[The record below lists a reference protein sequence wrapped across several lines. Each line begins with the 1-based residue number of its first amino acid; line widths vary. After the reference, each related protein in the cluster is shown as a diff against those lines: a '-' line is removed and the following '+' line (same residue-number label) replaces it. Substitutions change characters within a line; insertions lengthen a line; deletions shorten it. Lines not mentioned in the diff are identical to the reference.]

1 MASNMYKLAKELKQE
16 LDAADDRKPKPYD
29 TQAEVIRVEDGVA
42 WVHIPGGVEETPVSL
57 TIDAKKGDMVNIHV
71 ANGSAWIT
79 GNGTRPPTDDTTA
92 NYAVS
97 VSNEVRNE
105 VTVLNTIVNE
115 EIEATNARFG
125 TIEAN
130 EAVIHDTLVATN
142 AHVEYLESDW
152 ISTDRLVL
160 TGNNKNNYPPV
171 EITESEFNVNK
182 TAYYTKSGDTYT
194 QCTSASV
201 YDPNTQY
208 YVQQSV
214 QSIIEAINTANN
226 TDPQVVVS
234 NDKLIAASMDV
245 AELSAITANMGT
257 LTAGKIEKGNNFIN
271 LNTSPASME
280 FKNNTTWALA
290 TQGIQVDT
298 QGNLSIKG
306 NVNIT
311 GGNVYTR
318 DETDGALDALTEA
331 SDNSQ
336 DRIDALEAL
345 VAEQGGNIQNLT
357 ESTSDRLIEMENYVN
372 QYLGAN
378 GVMSLDN
385 TGILIS
391 QGGFELL
398 ITGQALVFQDH
409 GEAVAYMS
417 NQELNITSARIT
429 SNLTLGPFKW
439 VIGTN
444 RLTLMRV

>member
-1 MASNMYKLAKELKQE
+1 
-16 LDAADDRKPKPYD
+16 
-29 TQAEVIRVEDGVA
+29 
-42 WVHIPGGVEETPVSL
+42 
-57 TIDAKKGDMVNIHV
+57 
-71 ANGSAWIT
+71 
-79 GNGTRPPTDDTTA
+79 
-92 NYAVS
+92 
-97 VSNEVRNE
+97 
-105 VTVLNTIVNE
+105 
-115 EIEATNARFG
+115 
-125 TIEAN
+125 
-130 EAVIHDTLVATN
+130 
-142 AHVEYLESDW
+142 
-152 ISTDRLVL
+152 
-160 TGNNKNNYPPV
+160 
-171 EITESEFNVNK
+171 
-182 TAYYTKSGDTYT
+182 
-194 QCTSASV
+194 
-201 YDPNTQY
+201 
-208 YVQQSV
+208 
-214 QSIIEAINTANN
+214 
-226 TDPQVVVS
+226 
-234 NDKLIAASMDV
+234 
-245 AELSAITANMGT
+245 
-257 LTAGKIEKGNNFIN
+257 
-271 LNTSPASME
+271 ME